1 MRTLCLSQSI
11 GVLLIHTEDIIQS
24 CLKVQ
29 GKITMAT
36 HSYMWCIFIMNICNA
51 MQYCRQRMNLM
62 ETVGYKIVIKKYCII
77 FFWCLKPFLV
87 LVYDPLHYVNLCN
100 NALQYKLQFLETA
113 FLYFIHKP
121 KNDETTDNTCRRN
134 FWQPH

>member
-1 MRTLCLSQSI
+1 MRTLCLSQPI

-36 HSYMWCIFIMNICNA
+36 HSYKWRIFIMNICNA

-62 ETVGYKIVIKKYCII
+62 ETVGYKIVKRKYYII

-87 LVYDPLHYVNLCN
+87 LVYDPLHYVNLCH
-100 NALQYKLQFLETA
+100 NALQYKLPVFHSHTQKMTKLPIILVVET
-113 FLYFIHKP
+113 FDSLISNSP
-121 KNDETTDNTCRRN
+121 S
-134 FWQPH
+134 